1 VSYSAAFCRFKIK
14 IGLDLS
20 KNSKGLTYL
29 FHANSTDLKS
39 VGSA

>member
-1 VSYSAAFCRFKIK
+1 LDW
-14 IGLDLS
+14 IGSQQKLS
-20 KNSKGLTYL
+20 SKGLTYL